1 MIQQLEYVAVRWQG
15 NLVGLLGALRSINK
29 KMVQTEQEAFVVV
42 AFPEQMS
49 SDVLAH
55 EKKLLQIWRQFFYV
69 GRGSEGF

>member
-15 NLVGLLGALRSINK
+15 NLVGLLGALRSIKK

-49 SDVLAH
+49 FDVLAH